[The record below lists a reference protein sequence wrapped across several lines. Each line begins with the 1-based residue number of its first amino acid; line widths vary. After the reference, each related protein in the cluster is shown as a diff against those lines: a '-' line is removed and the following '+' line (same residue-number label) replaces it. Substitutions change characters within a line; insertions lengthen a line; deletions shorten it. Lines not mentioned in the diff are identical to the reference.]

1 MGQFRNFEVA
11 VFRRIHR
18 DPPTGFVHRA
28 AFWLFVAYFPLA
40 LLGWLPGN
48 TGLGFHDFASVD
60 FFALILFCIPLL
72 WRYVFHRLLW
82 KVRNRLIV
90 TYLLMGLTPVV
101 LFVTLALMLL
111 YVFSGQFAIFAA
123 TSVVHDELEHIGSAN
138 GTLAM
143 HIAHML
149 SQNPRERTVALP
161 EEGGKPAEHE
171 YSGL

>member
-72 WRYVFHRLLW
+72 WRYVFGRLLW
-82 KVRNRLIV
+82 KVRNRLVV

-101 LFVTLALMLL
+101 LFVTLAFLLL

-123 TSVVHDELEHIGSAN
+123 TSVTH
-138 GTLAM
+138 
-143 HIAHML
+143 
-149 SQNPRERTVALP
+149 
-161 EEGGKPAEHE
+161 EGR
-171 YSGL
+171 